1 MSELDI
7 VKAWKDVS
15 YRRSLSAQQLA
26 QIPNNPAGAIEI
38 SQSSS
43 MGKLTPICTRI
54 ISDPCGNC

>member
-38 SQSSS
+38 SQSSN
-43 MGKLTPICTRI
+43 MGRLTPICTRI